1 MVNGKSQPSFE
12 SLTDAELASEVRN
25 GNDAAFEEITSR
37 YKGLVSTIAAK
48 YSAAGFDRAD
58 FMQEGLLA
66 LLCACK
72 AYDNRENKASFKN
85 FAGVCIS
92 NRFLSVIRV
101 LNSRRAIPTDHIV
114 NIEDLEIS
122 DQNRSN
128 PETLMVEQEKAQAL
142 RNLIRDTLSPLEMDV
157 LRLYLS
163 GLAYTKI
170 AQKLSISPKSV
181 DNALQ
186 RIRKKLGKAVTHNKD
201 ICPIAAVPPKG

>member
-1 MVNGKSQPSFE
+1 MDNSYAQPNLA
-12 SLTDAELASEVRN
+12 SLTDAELASEVRL
-25 GNDAAFEEITSR
+25 GNDAAFEEITNR
-37 YKGLVSTIAAK
+37 YKGLVNAIAAK
-48 YSAAGFDRAD
+48 YSAAGFDHAD
-58 FMQEGLLA
+58 FMQEGLLS

-72 AYDNRENKASFKN
+72 AYDNRENKASFRN

-92 NRFLSVIRV
+92 NRFLSVIRSQ
-101 LNSRRAIPTDHIV
+101 NTKRAIPSDHIV

-157 LRLYLS
+157 LRLYLG
-163 GLAYTKI
+163 GLAYTQI
-170 AQKLSISPKSV
+170 ADKLAVSPKSV

-186 RIRKKLGKAVTHNKD
+186 RIRKKLANQ
-201 ICPIAAVPPKG
+201 